1 MVAQSFSDQL
11 GNRISLHYPP
21 RRIVSLVPSQT
32 ELLSYLGLDEC
43 VVGITKFC
51 IHPPDWRRRKAIVGG
66 TKKFHFD
73 VIKELS
79 PDLIIGNK
87 EENYKEGIERLRQE
101 FPLWVSDISTLQDT
115 YSMIESVGWMTG
127 RQSEALNC
135 IREITTGF
143 ERIKKYEGQSVLYL
157 IWKDPWMAAAG
168 HTFIDNM
175 LSAIGLS
182 NVLASRERYPEL
194 TMDDIQ
200 DLAPEYI
207 LLSSEPYPFTQNH
220 ADDFNR
226 LTCRSKALLAD
237 GEMFSWYGSRLI
249 KAADY
254 FNTLEID

>member
-1 MVAQSFSDQL
+1 MIAQYFSDQL
-11 GNRISLHYPP
+11 GNRISLQYPP
-21 RRIVSLVPSQT
+21 QRIVSLVPSQT

-73 VIKELS
+73 VIEKLS

-87 EENYKEGIERLRQE
+87 EENYKEGIERLRQD
-101 FPLWVSDISTLQDT
+101 FPLWMSDILTLQDA
-115 YSMIESVGWMTG
+115 YSMIESVGCMTG

-135 IREITTGF
+135 IKEITTSF
-143 ERIKKYEGQSVLYL
+143 ARIKKYKGQSVLYL
-157 IWKDPWMAAAG
+157 IWKDPWMAAAR

-175 LSAIGLS
+175 LSAIGLN
-182 NVLASRERYPEL
+182 NVLTSSERYPIMS
-194 TMDDIQ
+194 MDDIQ
-200 DLAPEYI
+200 DLAPHYI
-207 LLSSEPYPFTQNH
+207 LLPSEPYPFTQNH

-226 LTCRSKALLAD
+226 LVRRSKALLVD

-254 FNTLEID
+254 FNTLEIE